1 MQIVKTVFISTCFL
15 LCSVVFSHSADIAKI
30 GVIDFQKILE
40 LSDVGKASQS
50 AINKQGKKMEAK
62 LKAKQVELEDM
73 KNRFE
78 REILVMSKEK
88 REEKEREF
96 RIKMNDFKSLEK
108 KFKVDFNQINSKLVN
123 KIQKEIFKVV
133 KEVGKKEG
141 YLLII
146 ERQEAGIYYFPKTI
160 DITDKLVDILND
172 KFVEKDDKEKK
183 VSE

>member
-1 MQIVKTVFISTCFL
+1 MQIVKTAFISIGFL

-40 LSDVGKASQS
+40 LSDAGKASQS
-50 AINKQGKKMEAK
+50 EINKQGKKMEAE

-133 KEVGKKEG
+133 QEVGKKEG

-172 KFVEKDDKEKK
+172 KFAEEDDKEKK
-183 VSE
+183 ASE